1 MRRDGVHLHAGASG
15 LRFEKASFMTDPS
28 LTPETPDVAET
39 AGFLRRFAELMSN
52 GYNAAYLRRAADLLE
67 TMTARMTAASDEEG
81 LWRYKY
87 ETVTRHADAL
97 EAECDTLKHD
107 VEGHM
112 EIATSILNERDALRA
127 ALQEREAEL
136 AELEADFNRE
146 RGEPATKP
154 ELREEILAELRVAFD
169 HEREALEA
177 AATASREEFD
187 QLRLASERERE
198 QFKTAIATGEQSLAE
213 LGLARDREHAALQA
227 RLTASTDELEALRA
241 ASRREADELQARVA
255 SLEAKRAALRSAF
268 DRISDLRNQVEH
280 PAGAG
285 ASGKPALDVG
295 ATPLAAQ
302 RSDPPAAI
310 AEANAMV
317 PKATLL
323 QVRAQFEY
331 LAKECN
337 LRGDIA
343 SQVMCELGA
352 YTLDLALTSG
362 GETASLPVGEV
373 ALSILAPVGPIAPA
387 TADIA
392 DTI

>member
-1 MRRDGVHLHAGASG
+1 
-15 LRFEKASFMTDPS
+15 MTDPS
-28 LTPETPDVAET
+28 LPPETPDVAET

-52 GYNAAYLRRAADLLE
+52 GYNATYLRRAADLLE

-127 ALQEREAEL
+127 ALQERESEL

-154 ELREEILAELRVAFD
+154 EMRAEILAELRVTFD

-177 AATASREEFD
+177 AATASREELD
-187 QLRLASERERE
+187 QLRFASERDRGQLE
-198 QFKTAIATGEQSLAE
+198 AAVATGEQSLAE

-280 PAGAG
+280 PDGAG

-295 ATPLAAQ
+295 ASLL
-302 RSDPPAAI
+302 PAPQSEGTLTI
-310 AEANAMV
+310 SEANAMV

-362 GETASLPVGEV
+362 AETASLPVGEV

-392 DTI
+392 ETI